1 MQLIALLIAGATIG
15 FFAALPIGPVNLL
28 CIRRT
33 LALGTINGFLG
44 GLGAAVADG
53 IFAAIVAFGL
63 TAIKS
68 LLEGYQPILELVG
81 GALLVFFGY
90 REFVARPHMRDDD
103 GSLKKAGRASL
114 PGAIA
119 TTFALAITNPATAF
133 GFAIS
138 FSAVSGL
145 LDTTTF
151 FSPLFLVIGVLSGS
165 TLWWL
170 TLATIIGRIH
180 HAISSETMARIN
192 KVCGVIVMVF
202 GLALLGHVTLRL
214 F

>member
-1 MQLIALLIAGATIG
+1 
-15 FFAALPIGPVNLL
+15 
-28 CIRRT
+28 
-33 LALGTINGFLG
+33 
-44 GLGAAVADG
+44 LGAAAADG
-53 IFAAIVAFGL
+53 IFATIIAFGL

-68 LLEGYQPILELVG
+68 LLEGYQPLLEFVG

-90 REFVARPHMRDDD
+90 REFVARPHDRGDE
-103 GSLKKAGRASL
+103 GTLKKAGRASL

-119 TTFALAITNPATAF
+119 STFALAITNPATAF

-151 FSPLFLVIGVLSGS
+151 FSPLFLVLGVMSGS

-180 HAISSETMARIN
+180 HAISSDTMVRIN
-192 KVCGVIVMVF
+192 RVCGIVVMLF
-202 GLALLGHVTLRL
+202 GLALLGHVAFKLI
-214 F
+214 